1 MRDLFKILFS
11 DFGSFN
17 MDMNY
22 PKDNDA
28 NFNKT
33 VEKQETETHVIE
45 TITWKSLDGRQTYQK
60 VVSKS
65 KAKEMTESLDELKAK
80 LELAVSKEDY
90 ETAITLR
97 DKIKKLEAKN
107 E

>member
-1 MRDLFKILFS
+1 MGDLFKILFS
-11 DFGSFN
+11 DLSSFN

-45 TITWKSLDGRQTYQK
+45 TITWKSLDGKQTFQK

-65 KAKEMTESLDELKAK
+65 KAKEMTESLEQLKQK
-80 LELAVSKEDY
+80 LQLAVSKEDY

-97 DKIKKLEAKN
+97 DKIKKLESN

>member
-1 MRDLFKILFS
+1 
-11 DFGSFN
+11 
-17 MDMNY
+17 MNY
-22 PKDNDA
+22 QKDDDE

-45 TITWKSLDGRQTYQK
+45 TITWKSLDGTQTYQK

>member
-1 MRDLFKILFS
+1 
-11 DFGSFN
+11 

-33 VEKQETETHVIE
+33 VEKKETETHVIE
-45 TITWKSLDGRQTYQK
+45 TITWKSLDGKQTFQK

-65 KAKEMTESLDELKAK
+65 KAKEMTESLEQLKQK

-97 DKIKKLEAKN
+97 DKIKKLESN